1 MITDKINH
9 PFHYT
14 SHPSGVECIQ
24 ITEHFSFNIGNAI
37 KYLWRA
43 DEKGAPLDDLKKA
56 GWYIEREI
64 TRRINEANTIT
75 EIEFPKPTENPLMD
89 PRLLN
94 LRALLIAARNG
105 DQMARSLAD
114 DIVEN
119 LERGSLDRQRPKN
132 LVTKSASSAD
142 ARRQYEMGNMAY
154 SGDGMPQD
162 IDHAKEWWTLA
173 AAQGNLD
180 AQKALD
186 ACTPPAAEIDA
197 RLADIRRQAAGGD
210 RSAQQYLSDCY
221 RHGWYGLIVSPE
233 LATMWRNRA
242 NEPRTEDEAQ
252 KAIDG
257 DALGIDAYSFLVAKS
272 ASSPNPTPTQ
282 PQ

>member
-9 PFHYT
+9 PPHYT

-24 ITEHFSFNIGNAI
+24 ITEGFSFNIGNAI

-43 DEKGAPLDDLKKA
+43 DEKGAPLDDLRKA

-64 TRRINEANTIT
+64 TRRINLGNT
-75 EIEFPKPTENPLMD
+75 
-89 PRLLN
+89 
-94 LRALLIAARNG
+94 AH
-105 DQMARSLAD
+105 
-114 DIVEN
+114 
-119 LERGSLDRQRPKN
+119 
-132 LVTKSASSAD
+132 LVTKSASLPD
-142 ARRQYEMGNMAY
+142 ARWQYEMGNACAN
-154 SGDGMPQD
+154 GDGMPQD

-221 RHGWYGLIVSPE
+221 RHGWYGLLILPE

-242 NEPRTEDEAQ
+242 NEPRTEEENM
-252 KAIDG
+252 
-257 DALGIDAYSFLVAKS
+257 FTKS
-272 ASSPNPTPTQ
+272 VS
-282 PQ
+282 

>member
-1 MITDKINH
+1 MITTDKINH
-9 PFHYT
+9 PPHYT
-14 SHPSGVECIQ
+14 AHPSGVECIQ
-24 ITEHFSFNIGNAI
+24 ITEHFSFNVGNAI

-64 TRRINEANTIT
+64 TRRINEANT
-75 EIEFPKPTENPLMD
+75 
-89 PRLLN
+89 
-94 LRALLIAARNG
+94 
-105 DQMARSLAD
+105 
-114 DIVEN
+114 
-119 LERGSLDRQRPKN
+119 
-132 LVTKSASSAD
+132 TKSVSSTSSAD

-162 IDHAKEWWTLA
+162 REQAIEWWTLSA
-173 AAQGNLD
+173 RQGNAE
-180 AQKALD
+180 AQRALD
-186 ACTPPAAEIDA
+186 ACTPPAAEIDV
-197 RLADIRRQAAGGD
+197 RLADIRKMAAGGD

-257 DALGIDAYSFLVAKS
+257 DALGIDAYSFLVTKS
-272 ASSPNPTPTQ
+272 DSSPTPTQ